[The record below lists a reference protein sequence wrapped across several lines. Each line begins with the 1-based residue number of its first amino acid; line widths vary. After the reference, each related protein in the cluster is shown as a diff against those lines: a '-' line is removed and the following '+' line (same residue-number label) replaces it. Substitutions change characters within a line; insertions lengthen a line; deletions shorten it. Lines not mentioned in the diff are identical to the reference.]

1 MGASEVAVLASL
13 AARRINKQRDRFRP
27 ARCLFASYVRSMTAD
42 EVSVSAVVDGRA
54 TITLNRPEKRN
65 ALSIEVRDLVSDALD
80 ALAADDDVKCV
91 VLTGAGDVFCAGFD
105 LAEFRVEEPGF
116 QERLWAS
123 SDRFHHTVLCFPLP
137 LVASINGPAL
147 AGGFD
152 LAVMCDIRLA
162 SSTTRFAHP
171 EQAWSQVVYGP
182 LEALV
187 GGAVARD
194 VCFTGRTIDATEAL
208 RRGLV
213 SSVVEPDDLA
223 AATAAVVASIT
234 RAPRAALMSTKRK
247 ALARAGID
255 PDSVTLEL

>member
-1 MGASEVAVLASL
+1 MTNAEVL
-13 AARRINKQRDRFRP
+13 
-27 ARCLFASYVRSMTAD
+27 
-42 EVSVSAVVDGRA
+42 VSSGVHGVA
-54 TITLNRPEKRN
+54 TIRLNRPEKRN
-65 ALSIEVRDLVSDALD
+65 ALSIAVRDLVSDALD
-80 ALAADDDVKCV
+80 GLAADEAVKCV
-91 VLTGAGDVFCAGFD
+91 VLTGAGAVFCAGFD
-105 LAEFRVEEPGF
+105 LAEFRVDEPGF

-123 SDRFHHTVLCFPLP
+123 SDRFHRTVLCFPLP

-162 SSTTRFAHP
+162 SRTTRFAHP

-194 VCFTGRTIDATEAL
+194 LCFTGRTVEADEAL
-208 RRGLV
+208 RLGLV
-213 SSVVEPDDLA
+213 SAVVEPDELA
-223 AATAAVVASIT
+223 AATASVVASIT
-234 RAPRAALMSTKRK
+234 GAPRAALMSTKRK

-255 PDSVTLEL
+255 PTAPTLDL

>member
-1 MGASEVAVLASL
+1 M
-13 AARRINKQRDRFRP
+13 
-27 ARCLFASYVRSMTAD
+27 AD
-42 EVSVSAVVDGRA
+42 SDVVVSAAVDGVA
-54 TITLNRPEKRN
+54 TITLNRPAKRN
-65 ALSIEVRDLVSDALD
+65 ALSIAVRDLLSDALD
-80 ALAADDDVKCV
+80 RLAADDDVKCV

-105 LAEFRVEEPGF
+105 LAEFRVDEPGF

-123 SDRFHHTVLCFPLP
+123 SDRFHRTVLCFPLP

-152 LAVMCDIRLA
+152 LVVMCDIRLA
-162 SSTTRFAHP
+162 STTARFAHP

-194 VCFTGRTIDATEAL
+194 LCFTGRAIEAL
-208 RRGLV
+208 RLGLV
-213 SSVVEPDDLA
+213 SQVVEPDDLA
-223 AATAAVVASIT
+223 ATAAAVVASIT
-234 RAPRAALMSTKRK
+234 QAPRVALMSTKRK

-255 PDSVTLEL
+255 PSSETLEL